1 MIAAENLH
9 KRFGAVSAVN
19 GVDVT
24 AGDGTVT
31 GLLGPN
37 GAGKTTTL
45 RMLYAVMKPDS
56 GRIDIDGVDAIA
68 CPQQAQARLGVLP
81 DGYGLYPRLTAREHI
96 HYYGELHGITGRRL
110 RQRAQELLEMLDMAG
125 LADRRTSGFSHG
137 ERTKVAFAR
146 ALVHEP
152 QNILLDE
159 PTNGLDVMST
169 RTVRDIIRRLRGDG
183 RCVLFSSHVM
193 QEVSALC
200 DSVIVIASGRVVASG
215 TPDELRAQT
224 GLSNLEDVFVALAGP
239 SIADEGIG

>member
-1 MIAAENLH
+1 MIGADALQ
-9 KRFGAVSAVN
+9 KRFGTVTAVSHVTLRAAN
-19 GVDVT
+19 G
-24 AGDGTVT
+24 AVT

-45 RMLYAVMKPDS
+45 RMLYGVMTPDS
-56 GRIDIDGVDAIA
+56 GRIDIDGVDAVA
-68 CPQQAQARLGVLP
+68 APQEAQARLGVLP

-96 HYYGELHGITGRRL
+96 HYFGELHGITGRRL
-110 RQRAQELLEMLDMAG
+110 HARTGELLDLLDMAQI
-125 LADRRTSGFSHG
+125 ADRRTSGFSHG

-146 ALVHEP
+146 ALVHDP
-152 QNILLDE
+152 QNVLLDE

-169 RTVRDIIRRLRGDG
+169 RTVRAIIRRLREQG

-200 DSVIVIASGRVVASG
+200 DSVIVIAAGRVVASG

-224 GLSNLEDVFVALAGP
+224 GHDNLEDAFVALAGSLREDQP
-239 SIADEGIG
+239 